1 LTYLCHQF
9 VGDLT
14 MSAPFQTKAL
24 TGSKLGEATAGHK
37 HVRAELD
44 ILLISFLKVIRQS
57 R

>member
-1 LTYLCHQF
+1 
-9 VGDLT
+9 
-14 MSAPFQTKAL
+14 MSAPFQTKAQ